1 MKLGGLDQLKSL
13 SIDVGSVFVMTLY
26 GSDGITPKDGEES
39 RRKMFVVLGK
49 NKTSFTVAS
58 VLINSDIN
66 AHKFNMIGPYQHEIR
81 GDAYDFLSK
90 DVSYVDGYVLF
101 EFPISRIQDN
111 AEYLGLIS
119 EEDLKQI
126 IAHVKESPAI
136 QPRLISQYNL

>member
-13 SIDVGSVFVMTLY
+13 SIDVGSVFVMSLF

-49 NKTSFTVAS
+49 NETSFTVAS

-66 AHKFNMIGPYQHEIR
+66 SHKFNKIGPYQHEIR

-90 DVSYVDGYVLF
+90 EVSYVDGYVLF
-101 EFPISRIQDN
+101 EFSISRIQDN